1 MISASAASV
10 WLSMACACLEERTDA
25 RGVRHEYSKFDL
37 FAALGTQYLSNACI
51 TSVTPVALL
60 SAETRKSSSPLAT
73 SGGIAAA
80 TSIGMTISMACTYSR
95 SARWLDGKVPYV
107 LFAFLLMA
115 GSCCY
120 VLAEATHASVTVLAA
135 TRVAM
140 SLGFGAI
147 YCTKRRARCC
157 DSASPALTARPGAP
171 PPPPPGR
178 APWRPEDGRCSRPPP
193 SVHAGAPRSSEI
205 RSSGS
210 TSSSSS
216 SSPRAQARRRLQSAA
231 RLA

>member
-1 MISASAASV
+1 MLCKRA
-10 WLSMACACLEERTDA
+10 RNA

-37 FAALGTQYLSNACI
+37 FAALGTQFLSNACI

-157 DSASPALTARPGAP
+157 DSASPALTARLAASQAAATGPGAP

-231 RLA
+231 RPA